1 MNRKLGDI
9 YVPRAVPVGTKIW
22 FGSERHSYTVRAS
35 NTAFAVLTKPFN
47 AQKTVLYTI
56 IDWELGIR
64 GPSNLIFNIGAETDE
79 QCLKMLNMLTRGEIE
94 VSRRRFVKLDISRG
108 EINEHDKHL
117 CSLQISWWPNGLLEM
132 L

>member
-22 FGSERHSYTVRAS
+22 FSSERNGYTVRAS
-35 NTAFAVLTKPFN
+35 NVAFAVLTKPFN

-64 GPSNLIFNIGAETDE
+64 GPSNLILNIGAETDE
-79 QCLKMLNMLTRGEIE
+79 QCSQLLDMLTSGEIE
-94 VSRRRFVKLDISRG
+94 VSHRRFVKLDISRG
-108 EINEHDKHL
+108 KINE
-117 CSLQISWWPNGLLEM
+117 N
-132 L
+132 

>member
-9 YVPRAVPVGTKIW
+9 YTPRAVPVGTKIW
-22 FGSERHSYTVRAS
+22 FGSKRHGYTVRAS

-64 GPSNLIFNIGAETDE
+64 GAGNLIFNISAETDE
-79 QCLKMLNMLTRGEIE
+79 QCLQLLDMLTSGEVE
-94 VSRRRFVKLDISRG
+94 VSSRHCIKLDVSRG
-108 EINEHDKHL
+108 KINHGNFK
-117 CSLQISWWPNGLLEM
+117 
-132 L
+132 